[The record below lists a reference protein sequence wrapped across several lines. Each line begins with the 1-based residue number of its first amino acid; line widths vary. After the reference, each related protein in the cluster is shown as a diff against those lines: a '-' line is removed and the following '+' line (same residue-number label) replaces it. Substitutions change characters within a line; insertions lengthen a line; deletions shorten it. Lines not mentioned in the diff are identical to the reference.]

1 MYEADDTRYSIEEE
15 RMKVMA
21 LSTIQD
27 AVILGMIFSIM
38 SLGVFISFRVL
49 NIPDLTIDGSFTTG
63 CAVSAVFAMNAHPF
77 IGTLMAF
84 LAGGLAGLV
93 TGLLQTKC
101 KVQSL
106 LAGILTMTALYSVN
120 LKILNGMPNVS
131 LFGKKTIFTPL
142 EAVLGDH
149 AYGVMIAGLLIL
161 LILLLYLFLKTQ
173 LGMSLRAT
181 GDNEAMVRAS
191 SINSDLMKIMGIA
204 LANALVALGGAVF
217 AQNQGFADVS
227 GGIGMMVVGLASI
240 IVGEAFIRRKIL
252 GFQFAAVVVGAIVYR
267 FILTVALQLG
277 IGASDLNLF
286 SAALVALAISLPHLK
301 KRRRGSHA

>member
-1 MYEADDTRYSIEEE
+1 
-15 RMKVMA
+15 MA

-227 GGIGMMVVGLASI
+227 GGIGLASI
-240 IVGEAFIRRKIL
+240 IVGEAFIRRKTL

-301 KRRRGSHA
+301 KRRRGTHA

>member
-1 MYEADDTRYSIEEE
+1 
-15 RMKVMA
+15 
-21 LSTIQD
+21 
-27 AVILGMIFSIM
+27 
-38 SLGVFISFRVL
+38 
-49 NIPDLTIDGSFTTG
+49 
-63 CAVSAVFAMNAHPF
+63 
-77 IGTLMAF
+77 
-84 LAGGLAGLV
+84 
-93 TGLLQTKC
+93 
-101 KVQSL
+101 
-106 LAGILTMTALYSVN
+106 
-120 LKILNGMPNVS
+120 
-131 LFGKKTIFTPL
+131 
-142 EAVLGDH
+142 
-149 AYGVMIAGLLIL
+149 
-161 LILLLYLFLKTQ
+161 
-173 LGMSLRAT
+173 
-181 GDNEAMVRAS
+181 
-191 SINSDLMKIMGIA
+191 MKIMGIA

>member
-1 MYEADDTRYSIEEE
+1 
-15 RMKVMA
+15 MA

-63 CAVSAVFAMNAHPF
+63 CAVSAVFAMNGHPF

-84 LAGGLAGLV
+84 IAGGLAGLV

-120 LKILNGMPNVS
+120 LKILSGMPNVS

-142 EAVLGDH
+142 IALLGDH
-149 AYGVMIAGLLIL
+149 AYGVVVAGLLLL

-204 LANALVALGGAVF
+204 LVALGGAVF

-240 IVGEAFIRRKIL
+240 IVGEAFIRRKTL

>member
-1 MYEADDTRYSIEEE
+1 
-15 RMKVMA
+15 MA

-120 LKILNGMPNVS
+120 LKIL
-131 LFGKKTIFTPL
+131 FGKKTIFTPL

-191 SINSDLMKIMGIA
+191 SINSDLMKIVGIA

-240 IVGEAFIRRKIL
+240 IVGEAFIRRKTL

>member
-1 MYEADDTRYSIEEE
+1 
-15 RMKVMA
+15 MA
-21 LSTIQD
+21 LSTIQN
-27 AVILGMIFSIM
+27 AILLGMIFSIM
-38 SLGVFISFRVL
+38 SLGVFISFRIL

-63 CAVSAVFAMNAHPF
+63 CAVSAVFATNGHPLLGIF
-77 IGTLMAF
+77 LAF
-84 LAGGLAGLV
+84 LCGGLAGGV

-106 LAGILTMTALYSVN
+106 LAGILTMTALYSIN
-120 LKILNGMPNVS
+120 LKILSGKPNVS
-131 LFGKKTIFTPL
+131 LFGQKTIFTPF
-142 EAVLGDH
+142 ETIFGEYANMVIITIVLL
-149 AYGVMIAGLLIL
+149 LLIV
-161 LILLLYLFLKTQ
+161 ILYWFLKTQ

-191 SINSDLMKIMGIA
+191 SINTNTMKIMGIM
-204 LANALVALGGAVF
+204 LANALVALGGALF

-240 IVGEAFIRRKIL
+240 IVGEAFIRRKTMA
-252 GFQFAAVVVGAIVYR
+252 FQFLAVVIGAIVYR

-286 SAALVALAISLPHLK
+286 SAALVALAISIPHFK
-301 KRRRGSHA
+301 YKRRRRHA

>member
-1 MYEADDTRYSIEEE
+1 
-15 RMKVMA
+15 MA

-240 IVGEAFIRRKIL
+240 IVGEAFIRRKTL

-301 KRRRGSHA
+301 KRRRGTHA

>member
-1 MYEADDTRYSIEEE
+1 
-15 RMKVMA
+15 MA

-161 LILLLYLFLKTQ
+161 LILDVYKRQ
-173 LGMSLRAT
+173 GMDSAT
-181 GDNEAMVRAS
+181 AGSVKFFERELTDMSRNE
-191 SINSDLMKIMGIA
+191 ISDLR
-204 LANALVALGGAVF
+204 LEL
-217 AQNQGFADVS
+217 
-227 GGIGMMVVGLASI
+227 
-240 IVGEAFIRRKIL
+240 
-252 GFQFAAVVVGAIVYR
+252 
-267 FILTVALQLG
+267 
-277 IGASDLNLF
+277 
-286 SAALVALAISLPHLK
+286 SLIHI
-301 KRRRGSHA
+301 

>member
-1 MYEADDTRYSIEEE
+1 
-15 RMKVMA
+15 MA

-27 AVILGMIFSIM
+27 AIILGMIFSIM
-38 SLGVFISFRVL
+38 SFGVFVSFRIL

-63 CAVSAVFAMNAHPF
+63 CAVSAVFAMEGHPY
-77 IGTLMAF
+77 IGILMA
-84 LAGGLAGLV
+84 LVCGGLAGCV

-120 LKILNGMPNVS
+120 LKILGGKPNVS
-131 LFGKKTIFTPL
+131 LFGKSTIFKGFESLLGEHTEGGVIL
-142 EAVLGDH
+142 AILIILMIVLF
-149 AYGVMIAGLLIL
+149 
-161 LILLLYLFLKTQ
+161 LFLKTQ

-191 SINSDLMKIMGIA
+191 SINSDAMKIMGIM

-217 AQNQGFADVS
+217 AQYQGFADVS

-240 IVGEAFIRRKIL
+240 IVGEAFIRRKTMA
-252 GFQFAAVVVGAIVYR
+252 FQFLSVVVGAIVYR

-286 SAALVALAISLPHLK
+286 SAVLVALAISVPHIK
-301 KRRRGSHA
+301 KGRRRHHA

>member
-1 MYEADDTRYSIEEE
+1 MYEANDTRYSIEEE

-63 CAVSAVFAMNAHPF
+63 CAVSAVFAMNGHPF

-142 EAVLGDH
+142 EACLV
-149 AYGVMIAGLLIL
+149 
-161 LILLLYLFLKTQ
+161 
-173 LGMSLRAT
+173 
-181 GDNEAMVRAS
+181 
-191 SINSDLMKIMGIA
+191 IMPMA
-204 LANALVALGGAVF
+204 
-217 AQNQGFADVS
+217 
-227 GGIGMMVVGLASI
+227 
-240 IVGEAFIRRKIL
+240 
-252 GFQFAAVVVGAIVYR
+252 
-267 FILTVALQLG
+267 
-277 IGASDLNLF
+277 
-286 SAALVALAISLPHLK
+286 
-301 KRRRGSHA
+301 

>member
-1 MYEADDTRYSIEEE
+1 
-15 RMKVMA
+15 MA

-149 AYGVMIAGLLIL
+149 AYGVMLLIL

-240 IVGEAFIRRKIL
+240 IVGEAFIRRKTL

>member
-1 MYEADDTRYSIEEE
+1 
-15 RMKVMA
+15 MA

-240 IVGEAFIRRKIL
+240 IVGEAFIRRKTL

-286 SAALVALAISLPHLK
+286 SAALVALAKSLPHLK
-301 KRRRGSHA
+301 KRRRGTHA

>member
-1 MYEADDTRYSIEEE
+1 
-15 RMKVMA
+15 MA

-217 AQNQGFADVS
+217 AQNQGFA
-227 GGIGMMVVGLASI
+227 ASI
-240 IVGEAFIRRKIL
+240 IVGEAFIRRKTL

-301 KRRRGSHA
+301 KRRRGTHA

>member
-1 MYEADDTRYSIEEE
+1 
-15 RMKVMA
+15 MA
-21 LSTIQD
+21 ISTIQN
-27 AVILGMIFSIM
+27 AVLLGLIFAIM
-38 SLGVFISFRVL
+38 SFGVFISFRIL

-63 CAVSAVFAMNAHPF
+63 CALSAIFAMQGHPYL
-77 IGTLMAF
+77 GVLMA
-84 LAGGLAGLV
+84 LLCGGLAGIV

-101 KVQSL
+101 KIQSL

-120 LKILNGMPNVS
+120 LKILGGKPNVS
-131 LFGKKTIFTPL
+131 LFGQKTIFTPF
-142 EAVLGDH
+142 ENMFGEYTNMVVVTG
-149 AYGVMIAGLLIL
+149 
-161 LILLLYLFLKTQ
+161 ILLLLMILLYAFLKTQ

-191 SINSDLMKIMGIA
+191 SINSDMMKVMGIA
-204 LANALVALGGAVF
+204 LANAFVALGGAVF

-240 IVGEAFIRRKIL
+240 IVGEAFIHRKTMI
-252 GFQFAAVVVGAIVYR
+252 FQFLAVVVGAVVYR
-267 FILTVALQLG
+267 FVLTLALQLG

-301 KRRRGSHA
+301 NKRRRKHA

>member
-1 MYEADDTRYSIEEE
+1 
-15 RMKVMA
+15 MA

-63 CAVSAVFAMNAHPF
+63 SAVFAMNAHPF

-240 IVGEAFIRRKIL
+240 IVGEAFIRRKTL

-301 KRRRGSHA
+301 KRRRGTHA

>member
-1 MYEADDTRYSIEEE
+1 
-15 RMKVMA
+15 
-21 LSTIQD
+21 
-27 AVILGMIFSIM
+27 
-38 SLGVFISFRVL
+38 
-49 NIPDLTIDGSFTTG
+49 
-63 CAVSAVFAMNAHPF
+63 
-77 IGTLMAF
+77 MAF

-120 LKILNGMPNVS
+120 LKILGGMPNVS
-131 LFGKKTIFTPL
+131 LFGKETIFTPL
-142 EAVLGDH
+142 QNVLGDN
-149 AYGVMIAGLLIL
+149 AFGAVIAGILIL
-161 LILLLYLFLKTQ
+161 LIILLYLFLKTQ

-191 SINSDLMKIMGIA
+191 SINSDLMKVMGIS

-240 IVGEAFIRRKIL
+240 IVGEAFVRRKTL
-252 GFQFAAVVVGAIVYR
+252 GFQFVAVVIGAIVYR

>member
-1 MYEADDTRYSIEEE
+1 
-15 RMKVMA
+15 
-21 LSTIQD
+21 
-27 AVILGMIFSIM
+27 
-38 SLGVFISFRVL
+38 
-49 NIPDLTIDGSFTTG
+49 
-63 CAVSAVFAMNAHPF
+63 MNAHPF

-181 GDNEAMVRAS
+181 G
-191 SINSDLMKIMGIA
+191 
-204 LANALVALGGAVF
+204 ALGGAVF

-240 IVGEAFIRRKIL
+240 IVGEAFIRRKTL

-301 KRRRGSHA
+301 KRRRGTHA